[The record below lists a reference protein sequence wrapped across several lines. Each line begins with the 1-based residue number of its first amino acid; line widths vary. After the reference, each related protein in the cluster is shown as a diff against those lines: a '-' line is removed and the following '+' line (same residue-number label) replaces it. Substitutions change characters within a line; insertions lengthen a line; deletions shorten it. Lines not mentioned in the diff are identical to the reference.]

1 MTFEE
6 ALEAVQRLP
15 AADHY
20 LALKVNYYRFLVPY
34 EDGLQILKA
43 FRHVELVDNWHSGD
57 LKIEPLPR
65 DQIEVSLMSK
75 LEYQR
80 IKMAMMMQVPQKDL
94 PDLTTLSLRPS

>member
-6 ALEAVQRLP
+6 ALEAVQKLP

-43 FRHVELVDNWHSGD
+43 FRHAELWDDWHTVRPR
-57 LKIEPLPR
+57 ITPLPPA
-65 DQIEVSLMSK
+65 QVEVSLVSK
-75 LEYQR
+75 LDYQR
-80 IKMAMMMQVPQKDL
+80 MKIAMMMQVSLQEL
-94 PDLTTLSLRPS
+94 PDTTDLSLRPS